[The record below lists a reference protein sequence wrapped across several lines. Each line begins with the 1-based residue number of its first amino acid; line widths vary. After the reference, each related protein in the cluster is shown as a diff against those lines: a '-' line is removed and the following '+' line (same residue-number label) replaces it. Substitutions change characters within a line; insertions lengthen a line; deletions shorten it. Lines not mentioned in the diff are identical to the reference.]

1 MKKLASLA
9 AAGALLLGMAAPVF
23 GCWWCGGGDDV
34 TINNHAWVSS
44 RVRTHANTGRN
55 STKFGG
61 SIGTG
66 PAAATAVVVNDTNYN
81 EVGCDCADDVT
92 INNHAWVSS
101 RVKTRANTGRNSTTF
116 CGSIGTGAANASSIV
131 TNLVNTSIVN
141 GL

>member
-23 GCWWCGGGDDV
+23 GCWWCGGG
-34 TINNHAWVSS
+34 
-44 RVRTHANTGRN
+44 
-55 STKFGG
+55 
-61 SIGTG
+61 
-66 PAAATAVVVNDTNYN
+66 
-81 EVGCDCADDVT
+81 DDVT